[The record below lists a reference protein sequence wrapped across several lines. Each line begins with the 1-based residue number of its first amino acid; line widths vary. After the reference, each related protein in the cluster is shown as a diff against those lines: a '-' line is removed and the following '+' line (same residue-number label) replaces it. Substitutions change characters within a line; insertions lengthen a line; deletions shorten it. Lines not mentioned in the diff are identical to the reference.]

1 MLTLRR
7 LENSIVTVDMVVD
20 VVAAGEAQADEDVV
34 EDAVIVASVVI
45 VAGPLLAA
53 RDPRVEMLRTARM
66 VKVLTLPLRMVSRLA
81 RLDLL
86 WFLPCAH
93 IHVLSEKDNRR

>member
-86 WFLPCAH
+86 WFLLCAH